1 MPMTKDQTYGGL
13 ILVVSGI
20 VAIFY
25 VIALFFPGA
34 RDWAIGAPVVI
45 AVLAILGITG
55 WIGYT
60 MWSTPPPAPLESEM
74 GPPSSPAMPS
84 SASDSSKMEEK
95 H

>member
-1 MPMTKDQTYGGL
+1 LPMTKDQTYGGL

-20 VAIFY
+20 VAFFY
-25 VIALFFPGA
+25 VLALFFPGA

-60 MWSTPPPAPLESEM
+60 MYSTPPPAPLESEM
-74 GPPSSPAMPS
+74 GPPGSPATPNS
-84 SASDSSKMEEK
+84 PSDSSKMEEK

>member
-1 MPMTKDQTYGGL
+1 MTKDQTYGGL
-13 ILVVSGI
+13 ILVVSII
-20 VAIFY
+20 VALLYIT
-25 VIALFFPGA
+25 ALFVPGA

-60 MWSTPPPAPLESEM
+60 MYSTPPPAPLESEM
-74 GPPSSPAMPS
+74 GPPSTPVTPS
-84 SASDSSKMEEK
+84 SASDPSKMEEK

>member
-1 MPMTKDQTYGGL
+1 MTKDQTYGGL
-13 ILVVSGI
+13 ILVVSAI
-20 VAIFY
+20 VAFFY
-25 VIALFFPGA
+25 IIALFIPGA

-60 MWSTPPPAPLESEM
+60 MYSTPPPAPLESEM
-74 GPPSSPAMPS
+74 GPPSSPVTPS
-84 SASDSSKMEEK
+84 STSDSSKMEEK